1 MYMLHVNT
9 FHQSQFEFQLQ
20 RTPGQNTSPTSME
33 DKDIRLTNMSR
44 DFLILLNSSHHV
56 TTLSMRYMTRV
67 AHVGSKSPSFTSK
80 GYML

>member
-1 MYMLHVNT
+1 
-9 FHQSQFEFQLQ
+9 
-20 RTPGQNTSPTSME
+20 ME

-67 AHVGSKSPSFTSK
+67 AHVGSESPSFTSK